1 MRLALAVALIAFA
14 PALGSSSADRPV
26 FMLGPI
32 CHDDAPPP
40 IAGPHKLVMLDG
52 MGNDRMAADTRSPEA
67 QRWFDYG
74 LTLARSFQ
82 HGDAVLA
89 FQRAEAA
96 DPTCSLCVWGEA
108 WAAGPTI
115 NFPAKPGDVPGL
127 LTLAKKARAL
137 AAMDAPARVKGLEAA
152 LVDRYGASDAQ
163 TGDRAFAADIDR
175 MNKADPTDVEM
186 AIFDA
191 EAWLVMEN
199 LHDDHAA
206 PTRAVAA
213 LEPLMPT
220 HADYS
225 GLVHFYVHATEEAGV
240 PERAAPYAAKL
251 AELAP
256 MASHMVHMPS
266 HTWFRIGRYEDAA
279 QANLAA
285 LRADR
290 AYAEKTAIPTPLGA
304 VVYHSHDIQFG
315 LGGAMTAGDAP
326 AALELVRQF
335 NRDYPGAAAEAG
347 GKYAAAAT
355 WMAFGRFEDPEK
367 VLAAPD
373 TVAADP
379 ILEALRHYARGEA
392 DLRLGRAADVR
403 AEAALVTAP
412 SAAANSDRAVV
423 IEIARR
429 TLLGEADL
437 LDHRPDAAITEF
449 AAAADL
455 QDKRLA
461 HSWDPPAWWYP
472 VRRSLA
478 AARLAKGDAAG
489 AEHEADTVLKVW
501 KLDPV
506 TLAIRADAEKARHQ
520 PTAAADALEA
530 RRLWHG
536 GARSLQAAA
545 GAAAV
550 RG

>member
-1 MRLALAVALIAFA
+1 
-14 PALGSSSADRPV
+14 
-26 FMLGPI
+26 
-32 CHDDAPPP
+32 
-40 IAGPHKLVMLDG
+40 
-52 MGNDRMAADTRSPEA
+52 
-67 QRWFDYG
+67 
-74 LTLARSFQ
+74 
-82 HGDAVLA
+82 
-89 FQRAEAA
+89 
-96 DPTCSLCVWGEA
+96 
-108 WAAGPTI
+108 
-115 NFPAKPGDVPGL
+115 
-127 LTLAKKARAL
+127 
-137 AAMDAPARVKGLEAA
+137 
-152 LVDRYGASDAQ
+152 
-163 TGDRAFAADIDR
+163 
-175 MNKADPTDVEM
+175 MNKADPADVEM

-191 EAWLVMEN
+191 EAWLIMEESHN
-199 LHDDHAA
+199 DPSG
-206 PTRAVAA
+206 PTHAVAA
-213 LEPLMPT
+213 LEPLLPA
-220 HADYS
+220 HQDSS

-290 AYAEKTAIPTPLGA
+290 AYAEKTDIPTPLGA

-315 LGGAMTAGDAP
+315 LGGAMMAGDGP

-335 NRDYPGAAAEAG
+335 NRDYPGSAAEAG

-367 VLAAPD
+367 LLAAPD

-379 ILEALRHYARGEA
+379 SLEALRHYARGEA
-392 DLRLGRAADVR
+392 NLRLGRAAGVR
-403 AEAALVTAP
+403 TEAALVAAP
-412 SAAANSDRAVV
+412 AGAGDSNRAVV
-423 IEIARR
+423 IEIAHR

-437 LDHRPDAAITEF
+437 LDHHADAAITEF

-461 HSWDPPAWWYP
+461 RSWDPPAWWYP

-489 AEHEADTVLKVW
+489 AEREADAVLKVW

-506 TLAIRADAEKARHQ
+506 TLAIRADAEKALHQ

-536 GARSLQAAA
+536 GVGSLQAAA
-545 GAAAV
+545 A
-550 RG
+550 RGVGRG